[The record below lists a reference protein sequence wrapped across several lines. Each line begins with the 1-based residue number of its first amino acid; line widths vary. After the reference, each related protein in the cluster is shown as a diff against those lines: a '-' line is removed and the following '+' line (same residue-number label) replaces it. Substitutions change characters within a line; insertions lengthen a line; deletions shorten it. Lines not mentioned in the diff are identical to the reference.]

1 MGWIS
6 NQVSPLALAMMTA
19 IVAACTGGL
28 DDDPLANRRNAPG
41 STPDGTTN
49 TNTSCTGG
57 ALVAGDAPVRR
68 LTRAQYNATVRDLL
82 GDTTSPADSFV
93 ADGSFGAFQS
103 NKDVP
108 VTTLIATQYMNAAQ
122 KLATH
127 ATANIKSFAPCAAGG
142 PEDKCAR
149 DTVTAFGQKAYRRPL
164 SDAEI
169 ARLTAI
175 FTTQRAVAGASFQS
189 AMSIVLQV
197 ILQAPSFINHIEY
210 GDIARAKDGVAP
222 LTGYEVA
229 SRLSYALWGTMPDQ
243 ALFDAAA
250 QNKLDTVA
258 DVEAQVRRML
268 DDPRARDGIQSFYS
282 EWFALDKVDVL
293 TKSAAQFPEFNPA
306 LRTAMRAETEKFV
319 SSVLW
324 DGDAH
329 LETLLGAS
337 FTFVNGPLAALYG
350 IPGVTGDAFVRVE
363 LDPKQRRGVFGQ
375 AAFLASNSHE
385 AQTSP
390 VHRGKF
396 IRERILCQPMPPP
409 PATASTNPPAA
420 DATLTTRQRFAQH
433 SADPACAG
441 CHRLMDPIGLAFEEL
456 DGDGKYRTT
465 ENNLP
470 IDASGELIGTDVD
483 GKFNGLSELVDK
495 LSKSDQVR
503 QCVAKQ
509 WFRYALERGETAED
523 KCPLD
528 LVNTDFSKSGY
539 SLKELIVLVAK
550 SDSFRFRKLDTSAGA
565 CQ

>member
-1 MGWIS
+1 MTRRSGTF
-6 NQVSPLALAMMTA
+6 LGLAMLTA
-19 IVAACTGGL
+19 VVAACTGVL
-28 DDDPLANRRNAPG
+28 DDSGVDRKNVPG
-41 STPDGTTN
+41 AGSDGTTN

-57 ALVAGDAPVRR
+57 ALQAGDAPVRR

-82 GDTTSPADSFV
+82 GDDTSPANSFV
-93 ADGSFGAFQS
+93 ADGSSGAFQS
-103 NKDVP
+103 NKGVP
-108 VTTLIATQYMNAAQ
+108 VTTLIASQYMAAAQ
-122 KLATH
+122 KLATT
-127 ATANIKSFAPCAAGG
+127 ATAKIQSLAPCAGTA
-142 PEDKCAR
+142 PEDKCAK
-149 DTVTAFGQKAYRRPL
+149 DTIIAFGKKAYRRPL
-164 SDAEI
+164 TDAEVG
-169 ARLTAI
+169 RLTGI
-175 FTTQRAVAGASFQS
+175 FTTQRAGAGASFQS

-197 ILQAPSFINHIEY
+197 ILQAPSFINHMEY
-210 GDIARAKDGVAP
+210 GDAARAKDGVAP

-250 QNKLDTVA
+250 QNKLDKVA

-268 DDPRARDGIQSFYS
+268 DDPRARDGILGFYA

-293 TKSAAQFPEFNPA
+293 TKAPEQFPEFNPA
-306 LRTAMRAETEKFV
+306 LRAAMRTETEKLV
-319 SSVLW
+319 TAVLW

-337 FTFVNGPLAALYG
+337 FTFVNGPLAKLYG
-350 IPGVTGDAFVRVE
+350 IPGITGDAFTRVE
-363 LDPKQRRGVFGQ
+363 LDTKQRRGVFGQ
-375 AAFLASNSHE
+375 AAFLASNSHA

-409 PATASTNPPAA
+409 PPTANTNPPAA
-420 DATLTTRQRFAQH
+420 DATLTTRQRFAKH

-441 CHRLMDPIGLAFEEL
+441 CHRLMDPIGLAFEEF

-470 IDASGELIGTDVD
+470 VDASGELVGTDVD
-483 GKFNGLSELVDK
+483 GKLNGLSELVDK

-509 WFRYALERGETAED
+509 WFRYALQREESADD

-539 SLKELIVLVAK
+539 NLKELIVLVAK
-550 SDSFRFRKLDTSAGA
+550 SDSFRFRKLDKSAGA